1 MFDGA
6 MMGNYQSGSL
16 QMVSF
21 LIGQANFE
29 DLLIMLP
36 DEFFGL
42 SAGGKT
48 WVWDR
53 LLGEVNQGVTDP
65 ARLAKTAMALVEG
78 R

>member
-1 MFDGA
+1 
-6 MMGNYQSGSL
+6 MGGVVMGEFRSESL
-16 QMVSF
+16 RLVSL
-21 LIGQANFE
+21 LIGQGGFE

>member
-42 SAGGKT
+42 SAGGKA
-48 WVWDR
+48 WVWDQ